1 VEEDELNES
10 GRIVRRFTSAN
21 EREIRESD
29 WPLLWAA
36 GSGDP
41 SCYFLPV
48 WRQSPSSQ
56 RPNDLPIGTASRR
69 DRSSLPSM
77 LSRPL
82 SDRLAS
88 PSSATPDTSIAQ
100 ASRAVAGMSVA
111 ALRVLATTLATCI
124 FLFDTLAPLEGAVA
138 VLYVLVILL
147 AAATGR
153 RGDIL
158 AAAAAGL
165 VLTVVAYLAVHGSL
179 LAGAPALRALVS
191 LASITIASLLA
202 LKNQADTATLAA
214 QARLLDLSH
223 DMTFARDSQGR
234 ITFWN
239 RAAEEVYGWRP
250 AEAVGQIADELLK
263 TEYALPRATINQT
276 LHMTGRWDGVLV
288 HWTRTGERIVVE
300 SRWALRRN
308 VKGRIVGVLETN
320 TDITEREAAHAA
332 LVQSERRYRHMFN
345 ASRIGLIEEDWSAV
359 RAELVALGLE
369 DRASL
374 SRHLRDHPAF
384 IATARKL
391 ARIVDVNPAFLA
403 MVGVE
408 GTEDFLRSVDDIL
421 SEGDTTFGSAL
432 AAFAQGDPFYEGET
446 EVSGSDGS
454 RIPVIFALTFPAPD
468 DSDCKVMV
476 FAVDATERRKAQ
488 DAALQAQAELAHAA
502 RVATLGE
509 FTASIAHE
517 VNQPLM
523 AVVTS
528 GEAALRWLRRS
539 QPDLSEVDTALAR
552 VVSEGRRASEIV
564 KRIRAF
570 LTKTTPRSSEIG
582 VAGLV
587 EEATQLV
594 QRELVRE
601 HVELRSEIDIGLPP
615 IIGDRVQLQQVV
627 VNLMVN
633 ARQAMVEHGGR
644 RLLTLTASR
653 ASPSEVEIAVR
664 DSGPGIS
671 SQDPERLFAP
681 FFTTKPDGMGM
692 GLAICRTIAE
702 AHGGRL
708 TAGSPPG
715 GGAIFSLILPVSQQ
729 GVSA

>member
-1 VEEDELNES
+1 M
-10 GRIVRRFTSAN
+10 
-21 EREIRESD
+21 
-29 WPLLWAA
+29 
-36 GSGDP
+36 
-41 SCYFLPV
+41 
-48 WRQSPSSQ
+48 SP
-56 RPNDLPIGTASRR
+56 
-69 DRSSLPSM
+69 RS
-77 LSRPL
+77 L
-82 SDRLAS
+82 SDRFALS
-88 PSSATPDTSIAQ
+88 PSAAPGTSISQ
-100 ASRAVAGMSVA
+100 ASRVVTGMSVT
-111 ALRVLATTLATCI
+111 ALRILAATLATCI
-124 FLFDTLAPLEGAVA
+124 FLFDTLSPLEGAVA

-158 AAAAAGL
+158 AAAASSV
-165 VLTVVAYLAVHGSL
+165 VLIVVAYLAVHGSL
-179 LAGAPALRALVS
+179 LAGAPELRALVS
-191 LASITIASLLA
+191 LASVTIASLLA

-223 DMTFARDSQGR
+223 DMTFVRDPHGH

-239 RAAEEVYGWRP
+239 RAAEEIYGWS
-250 AEAVGQIADELLK
+250 ATEAAGRIADELLE
-263 TEYALPRATINQT
+263 TEYPLPRDAVDHA
-276 LHMTGRWDGVLV
+276 LHATGRWDGTLI
-288 HWTRTGERIVVE
+288 HRTRTGKRIVVE
-300 SRWALRRN
+300 SRWALQRDAQ
-308 VKGRIVGVLETN
+308 GLIVGALETN

-359 RAELVALGLE
+359 RAELLALGLN
-369 DRASL
+369 DGASL

-384 IATARKL
+384 IITARRL

-403 MVGVE
+403 MVGIE
-408 GTEDFLRSVDDIL
+408 STDDFRHSVDDIL
-421 SEGDTTFGSAL
+421 SEQDTTFGAAL
-432 AAFAQGDPFYEGET
+432 AAFAQRDPFYEGET
-446 EVSGSDGS
+446 EVVGSDGS

-476 FAVDATERRKAQ
+476 SVADVTERRKAQ

-528 GEAALRWLRRS
+528 GEAALRWLRRG
-539 QPDLSEVDTALAR
+539 QPDLSEIDTALAR

-570 LTKTTPRSSEIG
+570 LTKATPRPGKIEI
-582 VAGLV
+582 AGLV

-601 HVELRSEIDIGLPP
+601 HVELRSGIDTGLPP

-644 RLLTLTASR
+644 RLLTVTASR
-653 ASPSEVEIAVR
+653 ASPTEVAIAVR
-664 DSGPGIS
+664 DSGPGIAPQNS
-671 SQDPERLFAP
+671 ERLFAP

-708 TAGSPPG
+708 MAESPPG
-715 GGAIFSLILPVSQQ
+715 GGAIFSLILPASQH
-729 GVSA
+729 GISA